1 MPPEHRRRACR
12 KTLQALFLHDEE
24 IRRKH
29 PVVAGLDEAG
39 RGPLA
44 GPVVAAAVVLP
55 PGIVIEGLRDS
66 KKIAEKQRKE
76 VFWNIVR
83 HAAAVGVGMV
93 SAEEIDR
100 LNILRSTKRA
110 MELAVDDLGIRPDI
124 LLIDAL
130 GLPHIDIEQHSIIRG
145 ESASASIAAAS
156 VVAKVVRDDI
166 MIDCHVKYPAYNFKA
181 HKGYST
187 IEHMELI
194 RVHGPC
200 PIHRKSFSRVTDV
213 QLPLGYEP

>member
-1 MPPEHRRRACR
+1 MSPERRRKARR
-12 KTLQALFLHDEE
+12 KTLHSLFSHDEE
-24 IRRKH
+24 IRRAH

-55 PGIVIEGLRDS
+55 SGIVIEGLRDS

-76 VFWNIVR
+76 VFWHIVR
-83 HAAAVGVGMV
+83 HAAAVGVGIV
-93 SAEEIDR
+93 TAEEIDR
-100 LNILRSTKRA
+100 INILQATKRA
-110 MELAVDDLGIRPDI
+110 MQSAVEDLGIRPDI
-124 LLIDAL
+124 LLIDAVE
-130 GLPHIDIEQHSIIRG
+130 LPHIDIRQHSIIRG

-166 MIDCHVKYPAYNFKA
+166 MLDYHEKYPAYNFRA

-187 IEHMELI
+187 REHMEMI
-194 RVHGPC
+194 RTHGPC
-200 PIHRKSFSRVTDV
+200 PIHRKSFSRVMDV
-213 QLPLGYEP
+213 QLPLGHET